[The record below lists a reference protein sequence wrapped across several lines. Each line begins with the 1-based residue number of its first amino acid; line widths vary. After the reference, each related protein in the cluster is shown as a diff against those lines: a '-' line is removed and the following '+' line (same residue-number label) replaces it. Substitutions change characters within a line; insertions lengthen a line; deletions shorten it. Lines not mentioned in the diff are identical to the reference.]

1 MLEGKYWL
9 TKLRPEIICHSALR
23 DWLVWKHCDR
33 YTEGILDVSISR
45 GKITLWFE
53 LKILPRPTTSVQA
66 NTLKKLGEG
75 AYLIKVAKDL
85 KCAAIEGVTTYDFCR
100 YPRHGGVG
108 LTSQWIANEIAKRC
122 INA

>member
-33 YTEGILDVSISR
+33 YTEGILDVSFSR

-53 LKILPRPTTSVQA
+53 LKILPRLTTSVQA
-66 NTLKKLGEG
+66 NNLKKLDEG
-75 AYLIKVAKDL
+75 AYLIEVAKDL
-85 KCAAIEGVTTYDFCR
+85 KGAAILGVTTYDFCR
-100 YPRHGGVG
+100 HSRHGGVG
-108 LTSQWIANEIAKRC
+108 LTSRWIANEIAKRC